1 MAVGISL
8 RSLLSLNPMKKI
20 LSVLLLFFAMA
31 APATATAQF
40 QERITIDGGQE
51 AGITVLPLEP
61 YLAVPDNAQ
70 RFRPYQQEGAGCTAL
85 WRNYLG
91 SWEIKDQKLY
101 LTKFEINA
109 CSQERKKSI
118 PLDKL
123 FPGKSQPVLADWFSG
138 YLVIPQG
145 KLLQYVHMGYES
157 RYERYL
163 IIHIVQGNVKKRET
177 LTDKAYQR
185 RRHTF
190 YDKRCELDIDR

>member
-1 MAVGISL
+1 MAIGLSL
-8 RSLLSLNPMKKI
+8 RSFLSLNLMKKL
-20 LSVLLLFFAMA
+20 LSTLLLFFAMA

-40 QERITIDGGQE
+40 QERIKIDGGKE
-51 AGITVLPLEP
+51 EGITVLPLEP

-70 RFRPYQQEGAGCTAL
+70 RFRSYQPEGAGCTAL

-91 SWEIKDQKLY
+91 SWEIKNQKLY

-109 CSQERKKSI
+109 CSEEHKKSI

-163 IIHIVQGNVKKRET
+163 IIHIIKGNVDKRET
-177 LTDKAYQR
+177 LTDEAYQR

-190 YDKRCELDIDR
+190 YGT